1 MSDRQHALD
10 HFLRNAPAG
19 EKSSVRVEVSPHQ
32 DTINLRGDPADKAFV
47 SAANKILRQ
56 DLPLGPNTV
65 SNGISTIYW
74 LGPDEWLI
82 VTPGGERPT
91 LPILLDDALHGMH
104 ASLNDLTGG
113 QVAMRISGD
122 NAAALLAK
130 GCTIDLHPTIFS
142 TGQCAQTG
150 LAKASILLSKVDDA
164 PTFDVIVRRSFAE
177 YLALWLQH
185 AGAGYGI
192 RFQILTAVHS

>member
-10 HFLRNAPAG
+10 QFLRDTVAG
-19 EKSSVRVEVSPHQ
+19 EKSSVTVEVNPHL
-32 DTINLRGDPADKAFV
+32 DYINLRGDANDRKFV

-56 DLPLGPNTV
+56 DLPCEPNKT
-65 SNGISTIYW
+65 SSGLSTIYW

-82 VTPGGERPT
+82 VTPAGERPT
-91 LPILLDDALHGMH
+91 LPTLLDDALEGMH
-104 ASLNDLTGG
+104 AALNVFSGG

-130 GCTIDLHPTIFS
+130 GCTLDLHRKAFLA
-142 TGQCAQTG
+142 GQCAQTG
-150 LAKASILLSKVDDA
+150 LAKASILIGKVDDA
-164 PTFDVIVRRSFAE
+164 PTFDVFVRRSFAE

-185 AGAGYGI
+185 AGAEYGI
-192 RFQILTAVHS
+192 RFDNIC

>member
-1 MSDRQHALD
+1 M
-10 HFLRNAPAG
+10 
-19 EKSSVRVEVSPHQ
+19 VV
-32 DTINLRGDPADKAFV
+32 
-47 SAANKILRQ
+47 AANKILRQ
-56 DLPLGPNTV
+56 ELPLGPNTV

-91 LPILLDDALHGMH
+91 LPAMLEEALSGIH
-104 ASLNDLTGG
+104 ASLNVVTGG

-122 NAAALLAK
+122 SATAVLAK
-130 GCTIDLHPTIFS
+130 GCTLDLHRNTFHP
-142 TGQCAQTG
+142 GQCAQTG
-150 LAKASILLSKVDDA
+150 LAKASILIAKVDDV
-164 PTFDVIVRRSFAE
+164 PTFDIFVRRSFAE

-192 RFQILTAVHS
+192 RFA